1 MLCMNMIKIICNIIV
16 MVSVSS
22 VSGDVVEGGEE
33 AGEADHD
40 NLEIRLELR
49 CREEKISGKRTRILK
64 QKILF
69 LALQASAYLEPR

>member
-1 MLCMNMIKIICNIIV
+1 MNMIKMICNIIV

-69 LALQASAYLEPR
+69 LALQASAYLETR

>member
-1 MLCMNMIKIICNIIV
+1 MNMIKMICNIIV

-69 LALQASAYLEPR
+69 LALQGSAYLETR

>member
-1 MLCMNMIKIICNIIV
+1 MLCMNMIKMICNIIV
-16 MVSVSS
+16 MVRVSS

-64 QKILF
+64 QKILQSWPAKSEVF
-69 LALQASAYLEPR
+69 K